1 MCMQTVACNPD
12 LICVWMH
19 AARHLPNLL
28 QCCECMQAIARDCY
42 GVLSQEAGEAAADL
56 SSARRLLST
65 ASEPLVALGKHL
77 SGVLLQSLGSTTAFA
92 LTGSVGVVRLGV
104 GKLFMLVL
112 PARSLPV
119 IPAPVAGFHC
129 DLRSCRLVLLVAK

>member
-1 MCMQTVACNPD
+1 
-12 LICVWMH
+12 
-19 AARHLPNLL
+19 
-28 QCCECMQAIARDCY
+28 MQAIARDCY
-42 GVLSQEAGEAAADL
+42 RVLSQEAGEAAADL

-104 GKLFMLVL
+104 GKLFMLVP
-112 PARSLPV
+112 PARS
-119 IPAPVAGFHC
+119 PASDSSTC
-129 DLRSCRLVLLVAK
+129 CRLSVQPRILPSGAFSS